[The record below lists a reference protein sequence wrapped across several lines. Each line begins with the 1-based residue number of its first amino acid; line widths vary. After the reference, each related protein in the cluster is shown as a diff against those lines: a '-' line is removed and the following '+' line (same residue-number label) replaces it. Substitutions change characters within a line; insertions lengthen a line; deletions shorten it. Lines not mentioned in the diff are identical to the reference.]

1 MLTTEGT
8 ALLEYQPSNN
18 NKTGTIMAKKTPILT
33 TVDLPTG
40 LLRNVRP
47 AVLVCLIVQCLVFYG
62 TYRPK
67 TLY

>member
-1 MLTTEGT
+1 
-8 ALLEYQPSNN
+8 
-18 NKTGTIMAKKTPILT
+18 MAKKTPILT

-40 LLRNVRP
+40 LLRNVRT

>member
-1 MLTTEGT
+1 
-8 ALLEYQPSNN
+8 
-18 NKTGTIMAKKTPILT
+18 MAKKTPILT

>member
-8 ALLEYQPSNN
+8 ALLEYQLRNN
-18 NKTGTIMAKKTPILT
+18 NKTGTIMAEINPTLT

-47 AVLVCLIVQCLVFYG
+47 AVLMCLIVQCLVFYG
-62 TYRPK
+62 TYRPN
-67 TLY
+67 TLH